1 MQATAKRTRRWQHVS
16 VSSPRL
22 FTPICYDARVPTQ
35 FISSPIGSL
44 RITSDREKITGV
56 ESVKKKGKNTPD
68 ALTKRCAKELQEYF
82 KEAITTFS
90 VPMMANGTVF
100 QKSVW
105 KAMSKI
111 PYGRTKTYG
120 EIATSVGRP
129 KAVRAVGSACGKNPL
144 LVLVPCHR
152 VIGAS
157 GLGGF
162 RAGVEAKK
170 LLLAREREGGKR

>member
-1 MQATAKRTRRWQHVS
+1 MFNQ
-16 VSSPRL
+16 
-22 FTPICYDARVPTQ
+22 Y
-35 FISSPIGSL
+35 ISSSIGWL
-44 RITSDREKITGV
+44 RITSDGKSITGV
-56 ESVKKKGKNTPD
+56 DSVKKKGLAAPD
-68 ALTKRCAKELQEYF
+68 TLTKRCAKELQDYLGG
-82 KEAITTFS
+82 KITTFS
-90 VPMMANGTVF
+90 VPVSAEGTAF

-120 EIATSVGRP
+120 EIAKAIGKP

-152 VIGAS
+152 VVGSS

-162 RAGVEAKK
+162 SAGVEAKK
-170 LLLAREREGGKR
+170 LLLAQEQ